1 MKIYKLPQLAELS
14 PNNEYSLG
22 PGELGGSVYLTYGRL
37 RPNET
42 SKRLSPGEG
51 REEIICIL
59 KGSIRIKSGKTSF
72 TVGAGEAFHSKD
84 AQVFLLDNLGDEEA
98 VYIAAGGVSPTALT
112 PDADKPEAKTEEAE
126 TTAAAKVDDEEYD
139 ITMDDSP
146 EDGDEE
152 EKAS

>member
-1 MKIYKLPQLAELS
+1 MKIYKLPQLAELN

-37 RPNET
+37 RPKET

-51 REEIICIL
+51 REEIICII

-72 TVGAGEAFHSKD
+72 TVGAGEAFHSKE

-98 VYIAAGGVSPTALT
+98 VYISAGSASPRVVTT
-112 PDADKPEAKTEEAE
+112 VADKPEGKTEEAE
-126 TTAAAKVDDEEYD
+126 TVAETEGEEYE

>member
-1 MKIYKLPQLAELS
+1 MKIYKLPQLAELN

-22 PGELGGSVYLTYGRL
+22 PGELGGSIYLTYGRL
-37 RPNET
+37 RPRET
-42 SKRLSPGEG
+42 SKSLSPGAG
-51 REEIICIL
+51 REEIICII
-59 KGSIRIKSGKTSF
+59 KGSIRVKSGKTSF
-72 TVGAGEAFHSKD
+72 TVGAGEAFHSKE

-98 VYIAAGGVSPTALT
+98 VYIAAGGVSPTVLT
-112 PDADKPEAKTEEAE
+112 PDADKPEARAEEAE
-126 TTAAAKVDDEEYD
+126 TPAAKVDEDEYE

>member
-1 MKIYKLPQLAELS
+1 MKIYKLPQLAELN

-22 PGELGGSVYLTYGRL
+22 PGELGGTVYLTYGRL
-37 RPNET
+37 RPRET
-42 SKRLSPGEG
+42 SKRLSPGKG

-59 KGSIRIKSGKTSF
+59 KGSVRIKSGKTSF

-98 VYIAAGGVSPTALT
+98 VYIAAGGVSPTEVLT
-112 PDADKPEAKTEEAE
+112 PDADKPEDKTEEAE
-126 TTAAAKVDDEEYD
+126 TVAETEGEEYE

>member
-1 MKIYKLPQLAELS
+1 MKIYKLPQLAELN

-37 RPNET
+37 RPKET

-72 TVGAGEAFHSKD
+72 TVGAGEAFHSKE

-98 VYIAAGGVSPTALT
+98 VYISAGSASPRATA
-112 PDADKPEAKTEEAE
+112 DEEKPECKTEEAE
-126 TTAAAKVDDEEYD
+126 TAAVETEGEEYE